1 MRLEPAQLQLGLVGQ
16 PAVYSY
22 WSAPQVETTLK
33 GAHQRVKS
41 EGGGHNGKVKGFTV
55 FVCTIE
61 HFMQSAIEWRKL
73 TCLLR
78 LRSDKSLALR
88 HCIHLG
94 PRFSPFGGV
103 RLPASRPP
111 PVQGEGQEEGREE
124 GREKEETLAEGG
136 ERVGEQ
142 R

>member
-1 MRLEPAQLQLGLVGQ
+1 
-16 PAVYSY
+16 
-22 WSAPQVETTLK
+22 
-33 GAHQRVKS
+33 
-41 EGGGHNGKVKGFTV
+41 
-55 FVCTIE
+55 
-61 HFMQSAIEWRKL
+61 MQSAIEWRKL

-142 R
+142 QFRVSSQFDEVLQSVLHSFFIVVQGFVQKEWKT